1 MTSITNRIDLGDAKK
16 KFDELR
22 LNQKIKLPNDL
33 MDSINTIINNNKNM
47 KIEAYVDELSDIR
60 LVKNGLSLIVYHG
73 CTVQRHFACDKH
85 SLKSHQNMS
94 WI

>member
-33 MDSINTIINNNKNM
+33 MDSINTIVDNNMNITTEKY
-47 KIEAYVDELSDIR
+47 ADDLSDIR
-60 LVKNGLSLIVYHG
+60 LVKMDYH
-73 CTVQRHFACDKH
+73 
-85 SLKSHQNMS
+85 
-94 WI
+94 

>member
-33 MDSINTIINNNKNM
+33 MDSINTIVDNNMNITTEKY
-47 KIEAYVDELSDIR
+47 ADDLSDIR
-60 LVKNGLSLIVYHG
+60 LVKMDYH
-73 CTVQRHFACDKH
+73 
-85 SLKSHQNMS
+85 
-94 WI
+94 W